1 MFQLTYTY
9 SEIYVHVH
17 MLYRHVFTMFSH
29 FHACSSLS
37 VQVTYLTYTSTDIQL
52 STMDVHIDDML
63 MFAFCF
69 SQLAGVGTGCCRDWL
84 CSDWLAGCDYYSS
97 TLV

>member
-1 MFQLTYTY
+1 
-9 SEIYVHVH
+9 
-17 MLYRHVFTMFSH
+17 
-29 FHACSSLS
+29 
-37 VQVTYLTYTSTDIQL
+37 
-52 STMDVHIDDML
+52 MDVHVDDMF

-69 SQLAGVGTGCCRDWL
+69 YLLAGTGG